1 MAGTIG
7 SLLLA
12 LWGPLAPIL
21 YPLLG
26 LDTLGI
32 DVATATTILTA
43 LINLVGI

>member
-7 SLLLA
+7 ALLLS
-12 LWGPLAPIL
+12 LWGPLAPVL
-21 YPLLG
+21 FPLLG
-26 LDTLGI
+26 IDALGI